1 MTSYAQAWR
10 RGTALLAVAAVV
22 SGCLVIADVELEDMT
37 GDWEASQARFAEPGN
52 LNNTLDLIE
61 EGWVVLMTVADDGGF
76 ALTLLPPVGPPD
88 LRIGRLTVENGKDVL
103 LTRPEGPVGEGEV
116 FVEDGQMALIFDEFA
131 GIEADINGNGTPIPV
146 TLLLVME
153 RP

>member
-1 MTSYAQAWR
+1 M
-10 RGTALLAVAAVV
+10 GMLAAAAVV

-52 LNNTLDLIE
+52 LNNTFDLIE
-61 EGWVVLMTVADDGGF
+61 NGWVVLMTVADNGGF
-76 ALTLLPPVGPPD
+76 SLTLLPPVGPPD
-88 LRIGRLTVENGKDVL
+88 LRIGTLTVENGKDVI
-103 LTRPEGPVGEGEV
+103 LTRPAGPVGEGEV
-116 FVEDGQMALIFDEFA
+116 FLEDEQMALIFDEFA
-131 GIEADINGNGTPIPV
+131 GIEADINGNGVPIPV